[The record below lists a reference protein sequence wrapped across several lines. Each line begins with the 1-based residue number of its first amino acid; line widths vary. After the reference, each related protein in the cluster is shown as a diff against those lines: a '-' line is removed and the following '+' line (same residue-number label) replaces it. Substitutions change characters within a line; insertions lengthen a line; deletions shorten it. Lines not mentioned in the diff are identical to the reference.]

1 MVQGAIKWG
10 WKLRLIFFKKGELHS
25 IDFYDYVDQVLIYL
39 KHALAE
45 YKEEVI
51 LIEDSAPIYN
61 SYANGIRK
69 LISIPIFFIKQPA
82 LLLDLNAIKKVQH
95 QIKDKIS

>member
-10 WKLRLIFFKKGELHS
+10 WKLRLIFFKKGALHS

-51 LIEDSAPIYN
+51 LIEDGAPVYKG
-61 SYANGIRK
+61 YANSICK
-69 LISIPIFFIKQPA
+69 LINILIFFIKQLASSP
-82 LLLDLNAIKKVQH
+82 DLNAIEKVWR
-95 QIKDKIS
+95 